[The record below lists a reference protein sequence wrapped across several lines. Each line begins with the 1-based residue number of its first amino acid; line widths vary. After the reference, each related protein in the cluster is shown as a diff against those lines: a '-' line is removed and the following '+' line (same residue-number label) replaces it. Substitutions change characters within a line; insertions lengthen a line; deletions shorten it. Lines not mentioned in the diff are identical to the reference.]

1 MLAQSLRLKRSDVSE
16 HGHVTGGNED
26 TMSTIVVIDDE
37 ENIRSSLQER
47 LTIDGYHV
55 WVAPDG
61 RKGLQLY
68 HDHQVDLV
76 ITDVLMPEMDG
87 LEVVR
92 ALRRFNSTIP
102 IIVMSGG
109 GGRDFDFLIEAEEFG
124 ATRTLSKPF
133 RLEEIVALV
142 HELLDSHGHPHT

>member
-1 MLAQSLRLKRSDVSE
+1 
-16 HGHVTGGNED
+16 
-26 TMSTIVVIDDE
+26 MSTIVVIDDE
-37 ENIRSSLQER
+37 VHIRSSLQEW
-47 LTIDGYHV
+47 LGMDGYQV

-61 RKGLQLY
+61 RKGMQLY

-92 ALRRFNSTIP
+92 TLRRLNSTIP

-109 GGRDFDFLIEAEEFG
+109 GGRDLDFLIEAEEFG

-133 RLEEIVALV
+133 RLEDIVPLV
-142 HELLDSHGHPHT
+142 HELLDSHSQSHT